1 MKGAK
6 SSNPNKQN
14 KSGST
19 SSIPGVQSVQS
30 DKAFSW
36 PFDISSVNSALG
48 ALPGIQQSLID
59 ISTRLKAVEGVK
71 DDLWREPDGLVH
83 RLRAVEGVKDDI
95 WGEPD
100 GIEYRLRDVA
110 QVTEDFSK
118 DSLIQENRSLKDE
131 VMLLK
136 SVVIRM
142 DQQMSNMK
150 SQIVD
155 LKRRSMRNNILIHSY
170 EHNANENLIA
180 DVPKAINENLGVNV
194 EFVRV
199 HRNGPARP
207 DGKPVTITGKLAS
220 LDDKEK
226 ILAAQKDK
234 RGKKVKLPFSITAQ
248 EPIPLVEE
256 RKKLYEI
263 SDSYRNRQIMSKVE
277 RGKVV
282 LPSGE
287 IHSDPVPELTNTD
300 ILETSA
306 HHIESAASLRTE
318 AAYTDRGGS
327 HLRVDGAKVER
338 YNDVKD
344 AYLSVCTSGNT
355 ASAVHHVLVYRF
367 KDSDGLVH
375 EQYQDDGDYGT
386 GRRLLQYMRDNQ
398 IINSAMIASTWTRGP
413 GRLGFARFGVFE
425 GLINEVANML
435 DE

>member
-14 KSGST
+14 KSGIT
-19 SSIPGVQSVQS
+19 SSISGVQSVQS
-30 DKAFSW
+30 DNAFLW
-36 PFDISSVNSALG
+36 LFDISSVNSALG

-59 ISTRLKAVEGVK
+59 ISTTLKAVEGVK

-95 WGEPD
+95 WGEPG

-118 DSLIQENRSLKDE
+118 DSLIQENRSLKYE

-155 LKRRSMRNNILIHSY
+155 LKRRSMRNNILIHSF

-180 DVPKAINENLGVNV
+180 DVPKAIIDNLGVDV

-199 HRNGPARP
+199 HRNGPLAP
-207 DGKPVTITGKLAS
+207 MASPSQSPAS
-220 LDDKEK
+220 LDDKEN

-234 RGKKVKLPFSITAQ
+234 RGKKVKLPFSMTAKK
-248 EPIPLVEE
+248 PISLVEE

-263 SDSYRNRQIMSKVE
+263 SDSYRNRHIMSKVE
-277 RGKVV
+277 RPGQ
-282 LPSGE
+282 SGPTVGRN
-287 IHSDPVPELTNTD
+287 SLGSGPELTNTD

-306 HHIESAASLRTE
+306 NHIESAASLRTE

-338 YNDVKD
+338 YNDVKRRVSERLYRWQYSERS
-344 AYLSVCTSGNT
+344 ASCARISLQGLRLTCTR
-355 ASAVHHVLVYRF
+355 AVSR
-367 KDSDGLVH
+367 
-375 EQYQDDGDYGT
+375 
-386 GRRLLQYMRDNQ
+386 
-398 IINSAMIASTWTRGP
+398 
-413 GRLGFARFGVFE
+413 
-425 GLINEVANML
+425 
-435 DE
+435 

>member
-1 MKGAK
+1 M
-6 SSNPNKQN
+6 
-14 KSGST
+14 
-19 SSIPGVQSVQS
+19 
-30 DKAFSW
+30 
-36 PFDISSVNSALG
+36 
-48 ALPGIQQSLID
+48 
-59 ISTRLKAVEGVK
+59 R
-71 DDLWREPDGLVH
+71 REPDGLVH

-118 DSLIQENRSLKDE
+118 DSLIQENRSFKDE

-207 DGKPVTITGKLAS
+207 DGKPG
-220 LDDKEK
+220 
-226 ILAAQKDK
+226 
-234 RGKKVKLPFSITAQ
+234 
-248 EPIPLVEE
+248 
-256 RKKLYEI
+256 
-263 SDSYRNRQIMSKVE
+263 
-277 RGKVV
+277 
-282 LPSGE
+282 
-287 IHSDPVPELTNTD
+287 
-300 ILETSA
+300 
-306 HHIESAASLRTE
+306 LRTE

-413 GRLGFARFGVFE
+413 GRLGFARFGVYE